1 MSNSNFDRLAKLPA
15 LQGFTPE
22 EMVIFFRLA
31 TKHEHQPGDMIIRTG
46 DVADCFYIV
55 ATGQIEISLKQNGA
69 VTPLAQL
76 SQGSLVGE
84 MPLLYSQPVRQA
96 DVVATQSTTLLRFN
110 YADYEKLSTQNPQ
123 LAKKFR
129 GNLGRIVAGR
139 VWSTLPTEQS
149 PSKSMEPVSQ
159 GTGPLE
165 GGTAQKAVP
174 AAPTNRETMQKAPI
188 FAGLNEEELR
198 ALEAIALPMAY
209 ESGKPI
215 VRTGDP
221 ASAFYL
227 ITTGY
232 AEVQTEQAG
241 KSTPLARLGPG
252 QVFGEMALVYK
263 QPNRTAD
270 VVAVSDLK
278 LLCFPFDDYQR
289 LAAGVENI
297 ARRMRANLGRV
308 AASRSWSMP
317 GVDETRR

>member
-22 EMVIFFRLA
+22 EMVTFFRLA
-31 TKHEHQPGDMIIRTG
+31 TKHDHQPGDVIIRSG

-55 ATGQIEISLKQNGA
+55 AAGQIEISLKQNGT

-96 DVVATQSTTLLRFN
+96 DAIATQPTTLLRFN
-110 YADYEKLSTQNPQ
+110 YADYETLSAQNPQ

-139 VWSTLPTEQS
+139 VWSTLPSEQA
-149 PSKSMEPVSQ
+149 PAKSLDPVPQAPGHAEASV
-159 GTGPLE
+159 
-165 GGTAQKAVP
+165 AQ
-174 AAPTNRETMQKAPI
+174 APTNREIMRKANI
-188 FAGLNEEELR
+188 FAGLSDEELR
-198 ALEAIALPMAY
+198 QLEAIALPMAY

-215 VRTGDP
+215 VTTGDP

-227 ITTGY
+227 ITAGY
-232 AEVQTEQAG
+232 AEVQTQQAG
-241 KSTPLARLGPG
+241 KTTPLARLGPG
-252 QVFGEMALVYK
+252 QAFGEMALVYK
-263 QPNRTAD
+263 QPHRTAD

-278 LLCFPFDDYQR
+278 LLCFPFEDYNR
-289 LAAGVENI
+289 LANGIEAIG
-297 ARRMRANLGRV
+297 RRMRANLGRV

>member
-1 MSNSNFDRLAKLPA
+1 MSSNQFDRLAKLPA

-22 EMVIFFRLA
+22 EMVAFFRLA
-31 TKHEHQPGDMIIRTG
+31 SKHEHQPGDVIIRTG

-55 ATGQIEISLKQNGA
+55 AAGQVEISLKQHGA

-96 DVVATQSTTLLRFN
+96 DAVVTQPTTLLRFN
-110 YADYEKLSTQNPQ
+110 YADYEQLSAQNPQ

-139 VWSTLPTEQS
+139 VWSTLPTEQA
-149 PSKSMEPVSQ
+149 PSKSLDPVPHAPAHADTAKPQ
-159 GTGPLE
+159 PLS
-165 GGTAQKAVP
+165 
-174 AAPTNRETMQKAPI
+174 NREIMRKANI
-188 FAGLNEEELR
+188 FAGLNDDELMQ
-198 ALEAIALPMAY
+198 LEAIALPMAY
-209 ESGKPI
+209 DAGKPI

-232 AEVQTEQAG
+232 AEVQTQQAG
-241 KSTPLARLGPG
+241 KTTPLARLGAG

-270 VVAVSDLK
+270 VVAVGDLK

-289 LAAGVENI
+289 LATAVESI
-297 ARRMRANLGRV
+297 GRRMRGNLGRV